1 MVNFNWAKFECQ
13 LNSLSILSVNLL
25 LSLGTRS
32 RLVANLELAVGLLD
46 NAYKLGLVS
55 LKESVITALRLAGEE
70 PVLEEDQKIDLS
82 LINGDV
88 KTDPWDGQ
96 YSCDQC
102 DEICPTFL
110 ELEKH
115 AKSHKE

>member
-1 MVNFNWAKFECQ
+1 M
-13 LNSLSILSVNLL
+13 

-70 PVLEEDQKIDLS
+70 PVMEEQEQEQKMDLS
-82 LINGDV
+82 LVNGGV

-102 DEICPTFL
+102 DEISPTFL

-115 AKSHKE
+115 AKSHKEWIIVT